1 MLHRIWI
8 YLCSIEHIYYLAQ
21 GDMCFSRLITRSYKY
36 TYSIVFNFHHAI
48 LSLLTTMLK
57 TR

>member
-1 MLHRIWI
+1 M
-8 YLCSIEHIYYLAQ
+8 YYLAQ

-36 TYSIVFNFHHAI
+36 AYSIVFNFHHAI
-48 LSLLTTMLK
+48 LSLLTTMFK